1 MQLSI
6 PAHRL
11 PLRDYQQD
19 INKAYNNPEI
29 DELLLV
35 IARRGGKTTT
45 MYSECIVPDLVR
57 EVQTIVL
64 VYPTAK
70 MGFDNFWTNIEND
83 GFKTLEHMPQEL
95 IASQSNTVDDMRIT
109 LYNGSVFRVVGAT
122 NHEALRGANG
132 KKYIFDEFADM
143 PMEAVNVVSPI
154 TDGNGGKRIY
164 MGTPKFDG
172 INGEGMRKMHEEF
185 KQDPTKYTCYVK
197 ATKYMTEAQ
206 LEKSKKGYITRNGN
220 DFKFR
225 QEMLLDWGQA
235 SSSSYYG
242 QIIKQKYKDGS
253 IGAYPYMKEHPVY
266 TSWDLGR
273 ADNMAIIFWQY
284 VDGIVRIIDSY
295 ETSQIGLNT
304 IVPFVKSKPYV
315 YGWHFLPW
323 DAVVHSTND
332 NVRRI
337 DYFIQMGLPNA
348 SSIRKE
354 GINIGI
360 DRVMRNL
367 PTTEINEHTNAEL
380 IRKLG
385 LYKRK
390 PNPVTGDYMGPDHN
404 SASHFSDT
412 LRYVYA
418 AIEQNWMDGQFIMAE
433 TKIENSSLE
442 ISEETIE
449 EPVYFF

>member
-1 MQLSI
+1 MEI

-11 PLRDYQQD
+11 PLRDYQQE
-19 INKAYNNPEI
+19 INRAYNNPEI

-45 MYSECIVPDLVR
+45 MFSECIVPDLVR
-57 EVQTIVL
+57 EVQTIVM

-95 IASQSNTVDDMRIT
+95 IASQSNTADDMRIT

-143 PMEAVNVVSPI
+143 PIEAVNVVAPI
-154 TDGNGGKRIY
+154 TEANGGKRIY

-172 INGEGMRKMHEEF
+172 INGETMRRMHEAF
-185 KQDPTKYTCYVK
+185 KNDENKYTCYVK
-197 ATKYMTEAQ
+197 ATQYMTPEQ
-206 LEKSKKGYITRNGN
+206 LEKSRLGYITRNGN

-225 QEMLLDWGQA
+225 QEMLLDWGQS

-242 QIIKQKYKDGS
+242 EILKKKYKDGT
-253 IGAYPYMKEHPVY
+253 IGAYPYLKEYPVY

-273 ADNMAIIFWQY
+273 ADNMAVVFWQY
-284 VDGIVRIIDSY
+284 IDGTIRIIDSY
-295 ETSQIGLNT
+295 STSQISLKT
-304 IVPFVKSKPYV
+304 IIPFIKSKPYV
-315 YGWHFLPW
+315 YKWHFLPW

-332 NVRRI
+332 NVTRI
-337 DYFIQMGLPNA
+337 DYFQEAGLPNA
-348 SSIRKE
+348 STIRKE
-354 GINIGI
+354 GITLGI
-360 DRVMRNL
+360 DRVISQL
-367 PTTEINEHTNAEL
+367 PDIEINEHTNTEFL
-380 IRKLG
+380 RMLG

-390 PNPVTGDYMGPDHN
+390 PNPVTGNYMGPDHN
-404 SASHFSDT
+404 SASHYSDT
-412 LRYVYA
+412 LRYILA
-418 AIEQNWMDGQFIMAE
+418 AIDQNWVDGHFMMDDVQ
-433 TKIENSSLE
+433 TENSSQDF
-442 ISEETIE
+442 SEESLE
-449 EPVYFF
+449 DAVYFF